1 MTTTRII
8 DLATQAAPLSTDY
21 VAVDAVVGGTRKML
35 VSAIQPLLNK
45 LSYYPARA
53 PSGSDDKNAGYS
65 VGSLWLWWQGD
76 YAVGE
81 GAWVCISNDATIASW
96 TRLQPLNKTNGT
108 AAPTNNEDANDGYS
122 VGSLWLWP
130 GHGTWVCVNADT
142 GGFAAWTQLTQP
154 LSDANPS
161 AVGTAGPGT
170 GTDVSRADHVHAH
183 GDQLGGTL
191 HSDAVAATSAGFM
204 SGADKTKLIGI
215 ASGAT
220 ATPLSAA
227 TPQGVGTAAAGT
239 GTSASKD
246 DHVHGQVTRDRTTAG
261 NTALVNTTD
270 EILRVSAQAD
280 IQLPDPAGKRQFVI
294 KKTGS
299 TSFSINVLRHGSE
312 LIEGM
317 AANLELPGSTNLD
330 FPAWMI
336 YAGADGNWYV
346 C

>member
-8 DLATQAAPLSTDY
+8 DLAPQATALSTDY
-21 VAVDAVVGGTRKML
+21 VAVDAAVGGTRKMS
-35 VSAIQPLLNK
+35 VSAIKPLKNK
-45 LSYYPARA
+45 LSYSPARA
-53 PSGSDDKNAGYS
+53 PSGSDDVDAGYS
-65 VGSLWLWWQGD
+65 VGSLWLWWQGN

-81 GAWVCISNDATIASW
+81 GAWVCLSSDSTVASW

-108 AAPTNNEDANDGYS
+108 AAPTSNEDANDGFS

-130 GHGTWVCVNADT
+130 GHGTWVCTNADT
-142 GGFAAWTQLTQP
+142 SGSAAWTQLTQP

-183 GDQLGGTL
+183 GDQLGGSL
-191 HSDAVAATSAGFM
+191 HADAVAATSAGFL
-204 SGADKTKLIGI
+204 SGADKTKLDGI

-261 NTALVNTTD
+261 DTTLVNTTD

-280 IQLPDPAGKRQFVI
+280 IQLPDPAGKRQFVV
-294 KKTGS
+294 KKTG
-299 TSFSINVLRHGSE
+299 TGTYSINVLRYGAE
-312 LIEGM
+312 KIEDV
-317 AANLELPGSTNLD
+317 AANLELPASANTD
-330 FPAWMI
+330 QPAWMI
-336 YAGADGNWYV
+336 YSDGTDWWV